1 MSVNPNILSIP
12 PHLSVA
18 WSEVSSLQVQNGIL
32 LVHLKS
38 GRFHEVPN
46 LSEEDIKRIF
56 AAHEASLTPN
66 TSQDNPPKMEMSFGM
81 PFRMAEGMEGMGI
94 PMQHNPDQKNAPD
107 MPADV
112 LDKIVTVSKA
122 LGVDQ
127 EAINLPPAEP
137 HCNCFYCQIARAL
150 QGETH
155 QGFEYSSEEI
165 EVPDEELQFRED
177 WIVNPTEGNK
187 QLYLVANPLNAK
199 EQYSVFLG
207 EPIGCT
213 CGEKN
218 CEHIRAVLN
227 S

>member
-1 MSVNPNILSIP
+1 MSVNPKILSIP

-18 WSEVSSLQVQNGIL
+18 WSEVSSLEVQGGNL

-38 GRFHEVPN
+38 GRCHEVPD
-46 LSEEDIKRIF
+46 LSKDDLTLIF
-56 AAHEASLTPN
+56 SAHEASLTSD
-66 TSQDNPPKMEMSFGM
+66 TPKDKGDMSFGM

-94 PMQHNPDQKNAPD
+94 PMQHDPEQKDAPD

-112 LDKIVTVSKA
+112 LEKIVNVSQA
-122 LGVDQ
+122 LGIDQ
-127 EAINLPPAEP
+127 DAVNLPPAEP

-150 QGETH
+150 QADSHECLIPNAD
-155 QGFEYSSEEI
+155 EI
-165 EVPDEELQFRED
+165 EVSDEDLTFRED
-177 WIVNPTEGNK
+177 WIVNATAENK
-187 QLYLVANPLNAK
+187 QLYTVVNPLNPK

-207 EPIGCT
+207 DPIGCT

-218 CEHIRAVLN
+218 CEHIKAVLN

>member
-1 MSVNPNILSIP
+1 MSVNPKILSIP

-18 WSEVSSLQVQNGIL
+18 WSEVSSLEVQNGRL

-38 GRFHEVPN
+38 GRSHEVPN
-46 LSEEDIKRIF
+46 LQDEDLQIIF
-56 AAHEASLTPN
+56 SAHEASLSPDTPKD
-66 TSQDNPPKMEMSFGM
+66 SAKVEMSLGM

-94 PMQHNPDQKNAPD
+94 PMQHNPEQKDAPD
-107 MPADV
+107 MPPDV
-112 LDKIVTVSKA
+112 LEKIVTVSQA
-122 LGVDQ
+122 LGVDH

-137 HCNCFYCQIARAL
+137 HCNCLYCQIARAL
-150 QGETH
+150 QLSSHE
-155 QGFEYSSEEI
+155 GFSPDPEEI
-165 EVPDEELQFRED
+165 EVSDEELQFRED

-187 QLYLVANPLNAK
+187 QLYIVANPLNSK

-218 CEHIRAVLN
+218 CEHIRAVL
-227 S
+227 SS